1 MNPQPI
7 DLDRLDDPR
16 IAQHISNTD
25 RRIAGGFRL
34 ALDVL
39 GIPQPDYAKRKPAGR
54 PSIAKLMAAAD
65 ADSGTVRTYHD
76 EKKGIG
82 AFAPRRNSN

>member
-7 DLDRLDDPR
+7 DLDRLRDPR
-16 IAQHISNTD
+16 VAAHVEQVDS
-25 RRIAGGFRL
+25 RIRGGFRL

-39 GIPQPDYAKRKPAGR
+39 GIPLPDYAERKPAGR

-65 ADSGTVRTYHD
+65 ADSGNPNTYRD
-76 EKKGIG
+76 EKLKIG
-82 AFAPRRNSN
+82 AFSPRR

>member
-7 DLDRLDDPR
+7 DLDRLNDPR
-16 IAQHISNTD
+16 VAAHIEQVDS
-25 RRIAGGFRL
+25 RIRGGFRL

-39 GIPQPDYAKRKPAGR
+39 GIPLPGYAERKPAGR

-65 ADSGTVRTYHD
+65 ADSGTSRPYRH
-76 EKKGIG
+76 EKLKIG
-82 AFAPRRNSN
+82 AFAPHK

>member
-1 MNPQPI
+1 MNPQPV
-7 DLDRLDDPR
+7 DLDRLHDPR
-16 IAQHISNTD
+16 VSQHVANVDS
-25 RRIAGGFRL
+25 RVASGFRL

-39 GIPQPDYAKRKPAGR
+39 DIPLPDYAKRKPAGR

>member
-7 DLDRLDDPR
+7 DLDRLHDPR
-16 IAQHISNTD
+16 VAAHVEQVD
-25 RRIAGGFRL
+25 RRIRGGFRL

-39 GIPQPDYAKRKPAGR
+39 GIPLPDYAERKPAGR

-65 ADSGTVRTYHD
+65 ADSGTIHTYHD
-76 EKKGIG
+76 EKKKIG
-82 AFAPRRNSN
+82 AFAPIR